1 MEKNCFCGKK
11 LEYKDCCGA
20 IHSGELKAITAEE
33 LMRSRYSAFVLA
45 IIDYILD
52 TYSFETRPF
61 DQREEILLWSQSVE
75 WLGLK
80 IISTEKGCE
89 NDSVGW
95 VEFEANFIE
104 EGQKQ
109 IMHEKSFF
117 QKENG
122 TWVYVSGENPKND
135 KLLDTQNL
143 PNRNDL
149 CFCGSGKKYKK
160 CCLKHT

>member
-1 MEKNCFCGKK
+1 MEKNCFCGTK
-11 LEYKDCCGA
+11 LEYKGCCGA
-20 IHSGELKAITAEE
+20 IHSGERKANTAEE

-45 IIDYILD
+45 SIDYILD
-52 TYSFETRPF
+52 TYSGKTRPV
-61 DQREEILLWSQSVE
+61 DQREEILHWSQSVE

-80 IISTEKGCE
+80 VISIDKGCE

-95 VEFEANFIE
+95 VEFKADFIE

-122 TWVYVSGENPKND
+122 VWVYVSGENLKNN
-135 KLLDTQNL
+135 KTDTQNL

>member
-1 MEKNCFCGKK
+1 MEKNCFCGTK

-20 IHSGELKAITAEE
+20 IHSGERKANTAEE

-45 IIDYILD
+45 SIDYILD
-52 TYSFETRPF
+52 TYSFGTRPV

-80 IISTEKGCE
+80 VISTEKGRE

-95 VEFEANFIE
+95 VEFKADFIE
-104 EGQKQ
+104 EGEKQ

-117 QKENG
+117 QKENDA
-122 TWVYVSGENPKND
+122 WVYVSGENPKNV
-135 KLLDTQNL
+135 LDTQNL